1 MNELGGRGTFA
12 TLAAA
17 FPLLEVVILSGPGAS
32 TEMSGVMTIAS
43 IVVSSKAITGDPM
56 SWLMT

>member
-1 MNELGGRGTFA
+1 
-12 TLAAA
+12 
-17 FPLLEVVILSGPGAS
+17 LEVVILSGPGAS